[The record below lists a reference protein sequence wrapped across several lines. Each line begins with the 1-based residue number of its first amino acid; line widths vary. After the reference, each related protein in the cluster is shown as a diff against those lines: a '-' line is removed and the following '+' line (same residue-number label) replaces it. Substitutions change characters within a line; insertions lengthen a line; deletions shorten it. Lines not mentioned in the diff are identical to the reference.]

1 MVFSSIS
8 FIFYFLPVFLLGYY
22 AGGCWIGLLLAGSAA
37 FYVWGEGPY
46 IFLLAALVV
55 LNYAGSLVVAA
66 SRVAGRRRAFV
77 IGLVAI
83 DLSVLGLFKY
93 SGFVAHNLNRL
104 LPGSGQTPPT
114 SAATS
119 SPPSYPLKEN
129 QACCRRP

>member
-22 AGGCWIGLLLAGSAA
+22 AGGCWIGVLLAGSAA

-46 IFLLAALVV
+46 IFLLAALVG

-66 SRVAGRRRAFV
+66 SRVPARRRAFV

-93 SGFVAHNLNRL
+93 SGFVAHNLNKL
-104 LPGSGQTPPT
+104 LPGAPVPEFHL
-114 SAATS
+114 AL
-119 SPPSYPLKEN
+119 P
-129 QACCRRP
+129 